1 MLSGPT
7 ESRAASTAFA
17 TRLIAG
23 GIFIAF
29 GAGKFL
35 NHGAELASF
44 QAYGLPSPD
53 LFVSAIGALELLG
66 GVALILGLGTRVA
79 AAALAGDMVGA
90 IVVSGLARGEVIS
103 LTIAPALLLAMLF
116 LVWTGGG
123 RHALE
128 QHLGRGSERLRGF
141 PTRRASPARAGSFS
155 APTGASARSRST

>member
-1 MLSGPT
+1 VTGPR
-7 ESRAASTAFA
+7 EGPVASIAFA

-53 LFVSAIGALELLG
+53 LFVSAIGALEIVG
-66 GVALILGLGTRVA
+66 GAALVLGLGTRVA
-79 AAALAGDMVGA
+79 AAALAGDMVVA
-90 IVVSGLARGEVIS
+90 FAVSGLARGEIIS
-103 LTIAPALLLAMLF
+103 LTLAPALLLAMVF
-116 LVWTGGG
+116 LLWAGGG

-128 QHLGRGSERLRGF
+128 QRLGR
-141 PTRRASPARAGSFS
+141 
-155 APTGASARSRST
+155 AP